1 MHEFLKTKGISVVG
15 YKKNELVKIAEFI
28 FNFKCPTDPDFTG
41 DNTEKV
47 IKERY
52 KTAGCDVNPFKL
64 TGFTSDLSNIPNFTL
79 YDIFNYLL
87 LHRADYDKNVGEGK
101 YSR

>member
-1 MHEFLKTKGISVVG
+1 MAAAISEKTVPQLHDFRKTKGISVAW
-15 YKKNELVKIAEFI
+15 YKKNKLVLTEEFI

-52 KTAGCDVNPFKL
+52 
-64 TGFTSDLSNIPNFTL
+64 
-79 YDIFNYLL
+79 
-87 LHRADYDKNVGEGK
+87 
-101 YSR
+101 

>member
-1 MHEFLKTKGISVVG
+1 MSAAFSEKTVPQLHEFLKTKGISVAG

-64 TGFTSDLSNIPNFTL
+64 TPFQYSKL
-79 YDIFNYLL
+79 YSL
-87 LHRADYDKNVGEGK
+87 
-101 YSR
+101 